1 MRRTR
6 RQQSTDSKLFIQ
18 TLQISY
24 GLIEGTLSAFHGF
37 SGARN
42 ALANFMRHRPG
53 DADTAARAC
62 MQVAPDRRSARM
74 TGDNSLYDTGLFSV
88 NHNLSFV

>member
-53 DADTAARAC
+53 DADTAHVHAC
-62 MQVAPDRRSARM
+62 RWHLTAAPP
-74 TGDNSLYDTGLFSV
+74 G
-88 NHNLSFV
+88 